1 MNNSSSSQINAEIEV
16 LHSPGCPALAPSR
29 ELIEKV
35 SRELSL
41 PVIIREVIVSTE
53 EEAQKLRLPGSTTIR
68 INGRDI
74 EPEAEHAAYSLG

>member
-1 MNNSSSSQINAEIEV
+1 MNNSSSSQMNAEIEV
-16 LHSPGCPALAPSR
+16 LYSPGCPALAPSR

-53 EEAQKLRLPGSTTIR
+53 EEAQKLRFPGSTTIR

-74 EPEAEHAAYSLG
+74 EPDAKHAAYSLG